1 MQFEISFELH
11 QLSNS
16 YTQRNQRSI
25 VIINLKGIK

>member
-11 QLSNS
+11 HLSNR

-25 VIINLKGIK
+25 MIINLQGIK